1 MSRQKIAA
9 LALLAAVTL
18 LSPIVESVMTG
29 GVEDY
34 SAYDIGGALLSLL
47 PIYWWYH
54 LDKAEQNYRAGRLM
68 NVSLAAAAIV
78 VLPIYLLRS
87 RGWRRGGIAIAVAVA
102 FTGGLY
108 LIEWLGESLGEA
120 AAAAMRGT

>member
-1 MSRQKIAA
+1 MSQQKIAA

-29 GVEDY
+29 RVEDY
-34 SAYDIGGALLSLL
+34 SAYDIGGAVLSLL

-68 NVSLAAAAIV
+68 NVGLAAAAIV

-87 RGWRRGGIAIAVAVA
+87 RGWRRGGIAIAVAAA

>member
-1 MSRQKIAA
+1 LSQQKIAA

-29 GVEDY
+29 RVEDY
-34 SAYDIGGALLSLL
+34 SAYDIGGAVLSLL

-68 NVSLAAAAIV
+68 NVGLAAAAIV

-87 RGWRRGGIAIAVAVA
+87 RGWRRGGIAIAVAAA

>member
-1 MSRQKIAA
+1 MSQAKIAA
-9 LALLAAVTL
+9 LVLLAAITL

-29 GVEDY
+29 TVESY
-34 SAYDIGGALLSLL
+34 SAYDIGGTLLSLL

-54 LDKAEQNYRAGRLM
+54 VDKAEHDYRAGPFM
-68 NVSLAAAAIV
+68 NVGLAAAAIV
-78 VLPIYLLRS
+78 ALPIYFVRS
-87 RGWRRGGIAIAVAVA
+87 RGWRRGGIAIAIAAA

-108 LIEWLGESLGEA
+108 LMEWLGESLGGA